1 MGFNI
6 SSDDGQLSQLWRM
19 CRGCPVYHNGFCC
32 FVIESSLTIEFRLF
46 FVTQYG
52 GNSHLYSLVLL
63 FLFLNYY
70 ESSPYMYFLP
80 LEYVLIYNIC
90 RYFYCEFYHIVLPN
104 FRRKMT
110 NSSIGNRIKS
120 RQSMYYYHT

>member
-6 SSDDGQLSQLWRM
+6 LRDDGQLSQLWRM
-19 CRGCPVYHNGFCC
+19 CRGCLVYPNGFCC

-70 ESSPYMYFLP
+70 ESLIKKKNYYESLPYLYFLP
-80 LEYVLIYNIC
+80 LEYVPVYNSLSVI
-90 RYFYCEFYHIVLPN
+90 FTVN
-104 FRRKMT
+104 FITSYSLTFEEK
-110 NSSIGNRIKS
+110 
-120 RQSMYYYHT
+120 

>member
-1 MGFNI
+1 M
-6 SSDDGQLSQLWRM
+6 
-19 CRGCPVYHNGFCC
+19 YHNGFCC
-32 FVIESSLTIEFRLF
+32 FVIESSLAIEFRLY

-80 LEYVLIYNIC
+80 LEYVLIYNILSV
-90 RYFYCEFYHIVLPN
+90 FLL
-104 FRRKMT
+104 
-110 NSSIGNRIKS
+110 
-120 RQSMYYYHT
+120 